1 MLQARNKVSNTEGG
15 QGERDESIFA
25 VPIICN
31 LDDRK
36 YFFISRFFFEV
47 FVIFFF
53 ERKILLHVN
62 ENY

>member
-1 MLQARNKVSNTEGG
+1 MLEARNKVSNTEGG

-36 YFFISRFFFEV
+36 SFIKV
-47 FVIFFF
+47 
-53 ERKILLHVN
+53 LLDIN
-62 ENY
+62 KL